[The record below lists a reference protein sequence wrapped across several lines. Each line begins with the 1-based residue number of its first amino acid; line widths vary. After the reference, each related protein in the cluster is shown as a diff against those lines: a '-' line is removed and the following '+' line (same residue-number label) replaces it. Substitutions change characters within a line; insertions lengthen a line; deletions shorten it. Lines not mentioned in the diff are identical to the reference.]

1 MTKNLHMT
9 RDTKNTLKSIR
20 KVQQRNNNNKI
31 ICFYFFLWNRI
42 YFAQKHSLGN
52 VVYIIISPVK
62 FF

>member
-31 ICFYFFLWNRI
+31 ICFFFFYGIGYILLRNIVWE
-42 YFAQKHSLGN
+42 N